1 MLLSYTLVTLRVYQ
15 GVFIVATSIMVP
27 EELVNTYSH
36 RHSFYYAEIQKE
48 LKTVTNTSD
57 IFLVKL
63 LSRINYVNVYKYL
76 LI

>member
-1 MLLSYTLVTLRVYQ
+1 
-15 GVFIVATSIMVP
+15 MVP